1 MHLTTRTKITLLFTL
16 IIALIITVQNTLVF
30 ETADREWQYKQKDYV
45 DEVMKGMYAP
55 DEAKAKF
62 THLEIIDGSG
72 RTIHT
77 QWVFASGILTP
88 KSSTLF
94 FPDRGLY
101 TLSGRI
107 YFITEEPIDGVTLRM
122 AEDFSNVIMARDTIV
137 EKSLWISIFGLLA
150 VLGIGY
156 FFSGYIMKPVK
167 SLHIAA
173 ERFSLGKK
181 WSSHETG
188 IKWHKKD
195 EVVMLARSLE
205 SLFARVRSEATKL
218 EEFSDDIAHE
228 VKNSLFSIGSSLDV
242 ALHTSG
248 REEAIRKAKKTITEL
263 SSLVDSLL
271 FFARSEDVK
280 LEKTNIE
287 KLLMDHLD
295 LSDSRIHLE
304 LDAKVSLPVQRELF
318 TTAVRNILHNAQK
331 FTPEDGRIDII
342 LTKNILEIRDT
353 GKGISPDVIGKIFDR
368 LWKWDTS
375 RTSGSGYGLGLA
387 ISRKI
392 VEDLHGY
399 SLTVESEEGKGS
411 TFRIEW

>member
-1 MHLTTRTKITLLFTL
+1 
-16 IIALIITVQNTLVF
+16 
-30 ETADREWQYKQKDYV
+30 
-45 DEVMKGMYAP
+45 MKGMYAP
-55 DEAKAKF
+55 DEAKTKF
-62 THLEIIDGSG
+62 THLEILSASG
-72 RTIHT
+72 VVTHRQGI
-77 QWVFASGILTP
+77 FASWDLLP
-88 KSSTLF
+88 KERTFF
-94 FPDRGLY
+94 FPDNWLY
-101 TLSGRI
+101 TLGDHL
-107 YFITEEPIDGVTLRM
+107 YFITEEQKDGMTLRM
-122 AEDFSNVIMARDTIV
+122 AEDFTSVIMARDMIV

-150 VLGIGY
+150 VLIIAY
-156 FFSGYIMKPVK
+156 FFSGYVMKPVK
-167 SLHIAA
+167 SLHSAA
-173 ERFSLGKK
+173 ERFSLGRK
-181 WSSHETG
+181 WVPHETG

-248 REEAIRKAKKTITEL
+248 RDEAIRKAKKTITEL

-280 LEKTNIE
+280 LEKTNI
-287 KLLMDHLD
+287 KNLLTDHLD
-295 LSDSRIHLE
+295 LSDPRIHLD
-304 LDAKVSLPVQRELF
+304 LDAKVNLPVQWELF
-318 TTAVRNILHNAQK
+318 TTAVRNILHNALK

-342 LTKNILEIRDT
+342 LSKNALEIRDT
-353 GKGISPDVIGKIFDR
+353 GKGIHSDQLWKIFDR

-392 VEDLHGY
+392 IEDLHGY
-399 SLTVESEEGKGS
+399 SLTVESEKGKGS
-411 TFRIEW
+411 CFRIGWDR